1 MDEHLAYFL
10 DLRIRL
16 RGRAEAV
23 AIVDRCIA
31 MIARADGASP
41 AERVVLEGEFEAL
54 RRDLV
59 LRFGV
64 RGPVTQH

>member
-16 RGRAEAV
+16 RGRPEAV

-31 MIARADGASP
+31 MIARAEGASP
-41 AERVVLEGEFEAL
+41 AEMVALEGEFEAL
-54 RRDLV
+54 RRDLI
-59 LRFGV
+59 LRFGA
-64 RGPVTQH
+64 REPVTQH

>member
-10 DLRIRL
+10 ELRIRL

-23 AIVDRCIA
+23 AIVDRCIG

-41 AERVVLEGEFEAL
+41 AEVEVIELEFEAL
-54 RRDLV
+54 RRDLI
-59 LRFGV
+59 LRFGE
-64 RGPVTQH
+64 RKPITQH

>member
-16 RGRAEAV
+16 RGQAEAV

-41 AERVVLEGEFEAL
+41 AELEVLKGEFEAL
-54 RRDLV
+54 RRDLI
-59 LRFGV
+59 LRFGE
-64 RGPVTQH
+64 REPLTQH

>member
-41 AERVVLEGEFEAL
+41 AELGALETEFEAL
-54 RRDLV
+54 RRELI
-59 LRFGV
+59 LRFGA
-64 RGPVTQH
+64 REPVTQH

>member
-10 DLRIRL
+10 DLRLRL
-16 RGRAEAV
+16 RGRADAV

-41 AERVVLEGEFEAL
+41 AELEVLEGEFEAL
-54 RRDLV
+54 RRDLI
-59 LRFGV
+59 LRFGE
-64 RGPVTQH
+64 REPVTQH